1 MWFSLQ
7 IKVLAFLRIPML
19 FCQRCGVS
27 VGFLLWAP
35 STHDFIKQCGGV
47 TEEGGGF
54 EKRKV
59 SFVQR

>member
-1 MWFSLQ
+1 MLSLS
-7 IKVLAFLRIPML
+7 ALRS
-19 FCQRCGVS
+19 QRW
-27 VGFLLWAP
+27 LP
-35 STHDFIKQCGGV
+35 SPGPQHPRLHKAVRGV

>member
-1 MWFSLQ
+1 
-7 IKVLAFLRIPML
+7 ML

-27 VGFLLWAP
+27 VGFLLRAP